1 MKKLFLPVGAK
12 FKNKFSKNVS
22 NINFC
27 NNQLTS
33 FHILYTRFYEHN
45 AYKHMES
52 EIWAWHCEKERI
64 KELL

>member
-22 NINFC
+22 NTNFC

-33 FHILYTRFYEHN
+33 FHILYNLFYKHK
-45 AYKHMES
+45 AYKHIES
-52 EIWAWHCEKERI
+52 EICA
-64 KELL
+64 

>member
-45 AYKHMES
+45 AYKYIES
-52 EIWAWHCEKERI
+52 EIWA
-64 KELL
+64 